1 MLSLKLVYHCNNSY
15 ALIYDCYLHIYVM
28 YIQAGL
34 GTDEGSS
41 LLLVLEPEAAAMFC
55 QQQILD
61 APQDASELTC
71 HYLVVDCGGGTVD
84 IAAHKLTKTPDGKVS
99 IEEIHQAHGGPHG
112 GFVVNDEFEKMLEK
126 MFQLTKEGMDELK
139 NKFPRLWI
147 KLIYKEFEFSKCRV
161 DSKSPTPIT
170 IVFQGKMI
178 SHIAKKSGKDISQLV
193 EGYTRHKVEWDEDD
207 DGLVLP
213 FSTIYSLF
221 AAVISQIIAAIKQVL
236 RKPECH
242 CVEKVIL
249 VGGFAESNILFEEV
263 EKEFSP
269 AIVVKKSL
277 APSLSVLKGAII
289 YGRDQNMIKS
299 RKMCQS
305 IGIETWDDFNPNI
318 HDENRKVELDG
329 KVFCKNVFTK
339 FVEINESVN
348 TENNIEYSLPVT
360 SKTQDNCSVRIIGS
374 YHNKTFYTDE
384 EACYEIGVI
393 TVNDL
398 PKYESGK
405 SREVLVS
412 LNVSGT
418 EITVSAYCDGKT
430 QKLPATLDCIK
441 DKYSQKRI

>member
-1 MLSLKLVYHCNNSY
+1 
-15 ALIYDCYLHIYVM
+15 
-28 YIQAGL
+28 
-34 GTDEGSS
+34 
-41 LLLVLEPEAAAMFC
+41 MFC

-84 IAAHKLTKTPDGKVS
+84 IAAHKLTKTSDGKVS

-126 MFQLTKEGMDELK
+126 LFQLTKEGFDELK
-139 NKFPRLWI
+139 SKFPRFWL
-147 KLIYKEFEFSKCRV
+147 KLMYKEFEFSKCRIN
-161 DSKSPTPIT
+161 SKSPTAIT
-170 IVFQGKMI
+170 ISFQSKMLSYIAGKT
-178 SHIAKKSGKDISQLV
+178 GKDITQLV
-193 EGYTRHKVEWDEDD
+193 EEYTRHKVEWDDEDE
-207 DGLVLP
+207 GLVLP
-213 FSTIYSLF
+213 FSTVNSLF
-221 AAVISQIIAAIKQVL
+221 APVISQIVMAIKQVL
-236 RKPECH
+236 KKPECH
-242 CVEKVIL
+242 CIEKIIL
-249 VGGFAESNILFEEV
+249 VGGFTESTLLFEEV

-269 AIVVKKSL
+269 AIKVKRSL

-305 IGIETWDDFNPNI
+305 IGIETWDDFDTNI
-318 HDENRKVELDG
+318 HDENRKVVLDG
-329 KVFCKNVFTK
+329 KSFCKNVFTK
-339 FVEINESVN
+339 FVEINESV
-348 TENNIEYSLPVT
+348 TTKTDLEYSLPVT
-360 SKTQDNCSVRIIGS
+360 SKTQDNCSIRIIGS
-374 YHNKTFYTDE
+374 HHNKTFYTDE
-384 EACYEIGVI
+384 EGCYEVGVI

-441 DKYSQKRI
+441 DKYSQKEI

>member
-1 MLSLKLVYHCNNSY
+1 MLLVCINLQSL
-15 ALIYDCYLHIYVM
+15 YLNMHL
-28 YIQAGL
+28 QAGL

-55 QQQILD
+55 QQQILG
-61 APQDASELTC
+61 APQDASSELTC

-84 IAAHKLTKTPDGKVS
+84 IAAHKLTKTSDGNVS

-126 MFQLTKEGMDELK
+126 MFQLTGEGLFDELK
-139 NKFPRLWI
+139 NKFPRPWI
-147 KLIYKEFEFSKCRV
+147 KLMYKEFEFSKCRI

-170 IVFQGKMI
+170 IGFQSKML
-178 SHIAKKSGKDISQLV
+178 SYIAEKTGKDITQLV
-193 EGYTRHKVEWDEDD
+193 KEYTRHKVEWDEDD

-213 FSTIYSLF
+213 FSTINSLF
-221 AAVISQIIAAIKQVL
+221 AAVISQIIMSIKQVL
-236 RKPECH
+236 KKPECH
-242 CVEKVIL
+242 CVEKIIL

-269 AIVVKKSL
+269 AIAVKKSL

-305 IGIETWDDFNPNI
+305 IGIETWDDFNPNV
-318 HDENRKVELDG
+318 HDENRKEVLDG

-360 SKTQDNCSVRIIGS
+360 STTQDNCSVRIIGS
-374 YHNKTFYTDE
+374 YHNKTFYTDDE

-398 PKYESGK
+398 PKSESGK